1 MRNTADILRGLT
13 EFEGRPKSVGPVE
26 MLLVLWLVEKGALE
40 KPVRGSWVTLSMALG
55 CSESTVQRAVD
66 NLVDDGGTGWIV
78 KKSGKG
84 RGNGNTFTVLLD
96 KLPVAEELR
105 RTIISKTA
113 MEIARK
119 YCVTAAYSPVTFKRR
134 RFTRANQQRFAFC
147 FQTFLDKHCAGDVQL
162 LRDALNFARLSPK
175 YLTKYFRGPHEL
187 RRDFSIIV
195 QECRGTQMPAPAPT
209 PTPARVTAEQSAA
222 FEGAARKPSSERAA

>member
-1 MRNTADILRGLT
+1 MRNTVDILRGLT
-13 EFEGRPKSVGPVE
+13 EFEGRPKTVGPVE
-26 MLLVLWLVEKGALE
+26 ILLVLWLVERGAIE

-66 NLVDDGGTGWIV
+66 NLVDDGGTAWIV

-134 RFTRANQQRFAFC
+134 RFTRANHQRIAFC
-147 FQTFLDKHCAGDVQL
+147 VQTFLDKHCAGEVQL
-162 LRDALNFARLSPK
+162 LRDALNFARLSAK
-175 YLTKYFRGPHEL
+175 YSAKYYRGLHEL
-187 RRDFSIIV
+187 RRDFSAIV
-195 QECRGTQMPAPAPT
+195 QECRDVQTPAPAPVA
-209 PTPARVTAEQSAA
+209 TPARVTAEQSAA
-222 FEGAARKPSSERAA
+222 FEDVARKQTAERAA